1 MNNLKPR
8 ETYKSLSDI
17 SLIYLKEDLGIE
29 GLIFDFDGTI
39 TFNKKLSAE
48 NIEFIDKAKAM
59 GFKVSVLSNNYHVS
73 KKSLELIDVTV
84 SRKFAFKPRKKPFL
98 DMAKRLELNPGKIA
112 VIGNNRISDIWGA
125 NRSGM
130 YSIYIQNMNNY
141 FYKKHIKKQLKKDGI
156 TTVE

>member
-8 ETYKSLSDI
+8 ETYKSLKDV

-39 TFNKKLSAE
+39 TFNKKLSQE
-48 NIEFIDKAKAM
+48 NIDFIDKAKSM
-59 GFKVSVLSNNYHVS
+59 GFKVAVLSNNYHVS

-98 DMAKRLELNPGKIA
+98 DMAKKI
-112 VIGNNRISDIWGA
+112 
-125 NRSGM
+125 
-130 YSIYIQNMNNY
+130 
-141 FYKKHIKKQLKKDGI
+141 
-156 TTVE
+156 E